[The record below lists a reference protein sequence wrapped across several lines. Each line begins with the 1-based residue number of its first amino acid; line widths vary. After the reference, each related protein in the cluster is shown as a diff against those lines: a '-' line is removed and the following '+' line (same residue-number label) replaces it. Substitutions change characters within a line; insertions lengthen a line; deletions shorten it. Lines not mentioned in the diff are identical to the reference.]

1 MNRLIF
7 LFCAMLL
14 FPVCSLRA
22 QCITTGSTSFSIL
35 CTKTKGNVTLDSI
48 KGGTRPYTFS
58 IDGVSNG
65 NDSVFS
71 DVELGSHTVTITDS
85 GNACQVSIT
94 ISVVK
99 GECPPLSPPPV
110 VSPNGDGTNDKWYIL
125 GLNNYPDSEV
135 WIFDRW
141 GQRIYH
147 TKEYS
152 NQDPWEGKY
161 LGKILPTAS
170 YYYIINTH
178 YEDPSGEEIIYKGVV
193 SVVK

>member
-1 MNRLIF
+1 MII
-7 LFCAMLL
+7 FCATCLL
-14 FPVCSLRA
+14 PVSSLLA
-22 QCITTGSTSFSIL
+22 QCITTGATSFPIP
-35 CTKTKGNVTLDSI
+35 CTKTKGTVTLDSI
-48 KGGTRPYTFS
+48 KGGVRPYTFS

-65 NDSVFS
+65 LDSVFTE
-71 DVELGSHTVTITDS
+71 VKLGNHTITISDS
-85 GNACQVSIT
+85 GNACQVSVS

-99 GECPPLSPPPV
+99 GECPPVSPPAI
-110 VSPNGDGTNDKWYIL
+110 VSPNGDGVNDTWYIL
-125 GLNNYPDSEV
+125 GLNNYPDCEV

-147 TKEYS
+147 TKEYT
-152 NQDPWEGKY
+152 NQEPWEGKY